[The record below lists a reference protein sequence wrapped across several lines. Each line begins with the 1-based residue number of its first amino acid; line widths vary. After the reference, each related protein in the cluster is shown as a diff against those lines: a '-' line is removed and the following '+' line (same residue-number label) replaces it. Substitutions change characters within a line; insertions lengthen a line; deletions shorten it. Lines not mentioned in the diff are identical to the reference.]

1 MFSEIIGR
9 YGRIARDALAQW
21 LAKYRLHP
29 NLLTVIGLLIT
40 IYAAILFAL
49 GRFITAGLVLIVA
62 GACDI
67 LDGAMARLTRQVTR
81 FGAFL
86 DSVLDR
92 YSDVILFLGLI
103 VYFARPTA
111 GPNLF
116 YVVLTGIAM
125 IGSLMTS
132 YTRARAESLIPHCRV
147 GFLERPERLGLLIIG
162 ALTEVP
168 GAEGSYFLH
177 KMPAALWLI
186 AILSHWTVAQRI
198 YYTWKMTHAVEA
210 SEALSAVSESHEV
223 PQALSRAEVSLAP
236 PQAFSST
243 HSAFAQGA
251 GEERDVK
258 R

>member
-1 MFSEIIGR
+1 MFSGIVGQ
-9 YGRIARDALAQW
+9 YGRIARDALARW
-21 LAKYRLHP
+21 LARYRLHP
-29 NLLTVIGLLIT
+29 NLLTIVGLGVT
-40 IYAAILFAL
+40 VYAAVLLAL
-49 GRFITAGLVLIVA
+49 GHFIAAGVVLIVA

-67 LDGAMARLTRQVTR
+67 LDGALARVTRQVTR

-92 YSDVILFLGLI
+92 YSDVIIFLGLI

-111 GPNLF
+111 EQSLF

-132 YTRARAESLIPHCRV
+132 YTRARAECLIPQCRV

-168 GAEGSYFLH
+168 GAEGNYFLH
-177 KMPAALWLI
+177 KLPAVLWLI

-198 YYTWKMTHAVEA
+198 YYTWKTTRALEAEA
-210 SEALSAVSESHEV
+210 SPS
-223 PQALSRAEVSLAP
+223 AEVRVP
-236 PQAFSST
+236 PRAFSSAR
-243 HSAFAQGA
+243 SALA
-251 GEERDVK
+251 GGTRVEREAEL
-258 R
+258 